1 MPGPLSGIKVLD
13 LSRVLAGPWCTQT
26 LADLG
31 AEVIKVEKPGA
42 GDDTRH
48 WGPPWASDESGQPTS
63 EAAYFL
69 SANRGKKSITLD
81 FTKPEGQAVVRRL
94 AQRADIL
101 IENYKVGGL
110 AKHGLD
116 YDGLKPA
123 NPRLI
128 YCSITG
134 FGQTG
139 PYRDLAGYDFQ
150 IQGLGGLMSITGLP
164 DGAPG
169 GGPVKVGVA
178 VADVFSGLYA
188 TIGILAALN
197 RRNATGRGEYVD
209 IALLDCQIAVLAN
222 QSMNYLISGVAPT
235 RLGNAHPN
243 IVPYQAFQTKDGHV
257 ILAVG
262 NDDQFAKFCHIA
274 GRNELAGDVR
284 FKTNPARVKNRETL
298 VEMIAEIMRE
308 RSTSHWLDALGK
320 ASIPSGPINTIAEVF
335 SDPQVIARGL
345 RLNLAHAAAGTV
357 PSVASP
363 IRLRESAL
371 DPVPGPPT
379 LGQHTDEVLRDLADL
394 SISEIEALRRSGSI

>member
-1 MPGPLSGIKVLD
+1 MTAPLAGIKVLD

-31 AEVIKVEKPGA
+31 AEVIKVEKPGT

-48 WGPPWASDESGQPTS
+48 WGPPWANDENGQPTK

-81 FTKPEGQAVVRRL
+81 FTRPEGQAIIKRL

-110 AKHGLD
+110 AKYGLD
-116 YDGLKPA
+116 YDNLKIA
-123 NPRLI
+123 NPGLI

-134 FGQTG
+134 FGQSG
-139 PYRDLAGYDFQ
+139 PYRNLAGYDFQ

-164 DGAPG
+164 DGVPG

-197 RRNATGRGEYVD
+197 RRNATGQGEYID

-222 QSMNYLISGVAPT
+222 QSMNYLTSGSSPQ

-262 NDDQFAKFCHIA
+262 NDDQFAKFCRIA
-274 GRNELAGDVR
+274 GKPDWAADLR
-284 FKTNPARVKNRETL
+284 FKTNPARVKHRETL
-298 VEMIAEIMRE
+298 VAMIAAIMPE
-308 RSTSHWLDALGK
+308 RTTRDWLDALGK
-320 ASIPSGPINTIAEVF
+320 ASIPSGPINTLADVF
-335 SDPQVIARGL
+335 ADPQVVARGI
-345 RLNLAHAAAGTV
+345 RLDLPHATAGRV

-363 IRLRESAL
+363 IRLRESVP

-379 LGQHTDEVLRDLADL
+379 LGQHTEEILKDLAGL
-394 SISEIEALRRSGSI
+394 SSREIEALRESGTI